1 MIADP
6 WCAHVQPVNLQAQDA
21 GCTPLP
27 VQSAAPTPLPTAKP
41 ALVLQRQ
48 SVSFNARNGLPARP
62 HSNLAP
68 ASGCSSNVLYAVIA
82 LLGDLDESSLYIVKA
97 EVNSVD
103 SVASNAVGVHVM
115 HTCFCALASMQCL
128 SNPNDTAGRAAADA
142 TIGLLVPGGQAACA
156 V

>member
-6 WCAHVQPVNLQAQDA
+6 GCAHVQPVDLQTQDA

-27 VQSAAPTPLPTAKP
+27 VQSAAPTALPTAKP

-48 SVSFNARNGLPARP
+48 SLSFNARNGLPARP

-68 ASGCSSNVLYAVIA
+68 ASANVLYAVIA
-82 LLGDLDESSLYIVKA
+82 LLGDLDESSLHIVKA

-103 SVASNAVGVHVM
+103 LLQQCCWCACHAYLLSRLSVNAI
-115 HTCFCALASMQCL
+115 A
-128 SNPNDTAGRAAADA
+128 
-142 TIGLLVPGGQAACA
+142 
-156 V
+156 